1 MPLVARTARQDKVRE
16 LQRTLYRAAE
26 ADPGRRFHALYDKVY
41 RRDVLERAWVLVRA
55 NRGAAGIDRQTI
67 ADVEEY
73 GIAKLLDELA
83 VDLKDGSYRPL
94 AARRVFIPKPGRP
107 TEQRAL
113 SIPTVRDR
121 VAQAALKTVIEP
133 IFEADMLE
141 CSYGF
146 RPRRSQH
153 DALQVL
159 IDEAWDGRRWVAES
173 DVSDCFGAIPHD
185 GLMSAIEERIS
196 DRHVLKLLR
205 AMLRSGVMEDG
216 AVTREVTGTPQGGVI
231 SPCLCNVYL
240 HRLDRQ
246 WTERG
251 HGVLVRFADD
261 LLAMCRTREEAEAA
275 LAALRLIVV
284 ELGLELKDAKTRIV
298 HLEEG
303 GEGVDFLGFHHRWV
317 RANHAKH
324 VQFLAR
330 WPSRRAMQHARDR
343 VREITARERLLL
355 PVEDIVQ
362 DLNGYLRGW
371 AGYFRYGNSARHFDA
386 ISNYAAHRVAS
397 HVAKRHKRTR
407 GYGWSV
413 LAFQSP
419 DRLGLID
426 LNGTVVA
433 PRPHRAWRGR

>member
-1 MPLVARTARQDKVRE
+1 VARTAKQDSVRE
-16 LQRTLYRAAE
+16 LQRTLYRAAK

-41 RRDVLERAWVLVRA
+41 RRGVMEWAWGSVRA
-55 NRGAAGIDRQTI
+55 NKGAAGIDRQTI
-67 ADVEEY
+67 ADVERY

-83 VDLKDGSYRPL
+83 ADLKDGSYRPL

-107 TEQRAL
+107 TEQRPL

-121 VAQAALKTVIEP
+121 VVQAALKTVIEP

-185 GLMSAIEERIS
+185 GLMLAIEERII

-205 AMLRSGVMEDG
+205 AMLRSGVMQDG
-216 AVTREVTGTPQGGVI
+216 AVEREVTGTPQGGVI

-246 WTERG
+246 WATRG

-275 LAALRLIVV
+275 LIALREILA

-317 RANHAKH
+317 RANRAKH

-330 WPSRRAMQHARDR
+330 WPSRKAMQHASDR

-371 AGYFRYGNSARHFDA
+371 AGYFRYGNSARHFNL
-386 ISNYAAHRVAS
+386 IEHHAHNRLALFM
-397 HVAKRHKRTR
+397 AKRHQRTR
-407 GYGWSV
+407 AYGWRLVTYS
-413 LAFQSP
+413 SP
-419 DRLGLID
+419 NRLGLIS
-426 LNGTVVA
+426 LSGTIVA
-433 PRPHRAWRGR
+433 PRPHRAWRGK

>member
-1 MPLVARTARQDKVRE
+1 MARTAKQDSVRD
-16 LQRTLYRAAE
+16 LQRTLYRAAK

-41 RRDVLERAWVLVRA
+41 RRDVMGWAWESVRA
-55 NRGAAGIDRQTI
+55 NKGAAGIDRQTI
-67 ADVEEY
+67 ADVEQY

-83 VDLKDGSYRPL
+83 ADLKDGSYRPL
-94 AARRVFIPKPGRP
+94 AARRVFIPKPGR
-107 TEQRAL
+107 TSEQRPL

-121 VAQAALKTVIEP
+121 VAQAALKAVIEP

-146 RPRRSQH
+146 RPGRSQH

-173 DVSDCFGAIPHD
+173 DVSNCFGAIPHD

-246 WTERG
+246 WADRG
-251 HGVLVRFADD
+251 QGVLVRFADD
-261 LLAMCRTREEAEAA
+261 LLAMCRTRAEAEVA
-275 LAALRLIVV
+275 LDALRRILA

-298 HLEEG
+298 HLTDG
-303 GEGVDFLGFHHRWV
+303 GEGLDFLGFHHRWV
-317 RANHAKH
+317 RANRARH

-355 PVEDIVQ
+355 PVEDVVR

-386 ISNYAAHRVAS
+386 ISDYAARRVAS
-397 HVAKRHKRTR
+397 HVAKRHKRSR

-413 LAFQSP
+413 LAFQSS

>member
-1 MPLVARTARQDKVRE
+1 VARTTKLDKVRE
-16 LQRTLYRAAE
+16 LQRTLYRAAK

-41 RRDVLERAWVLVRA
+41 RRDVLERAWGLVRA

-67 ADVEEY
+67 AAVERY

-83 VDLKDGSYRPL
+83 ADLKDGSYRPL

-107 TEQRAL
+107 TEQRPL
-113 SIPTVRDR
+113 SIPSVRDR

-141 CSYGF
+141 CSFGF

-159 IDEAWDGRRWVAES
+159 VDEAWDGRRWVAES

-216 AVTREVTGTPQGGVI
+216 AVTRDVAGTPQGGVI

-246 WTERG
+246 WAARG
-251 HGVLVRFADD
+251 QGVLVRFADD
-261 LLAMCRTREEAEAA
+261 LLAMCNTREEAEAA
-275 LAALRLIVV
+275 LVSLRLILA

-317 RANHAKH
+317 RANRAKH

-330 WPSRRAMQHARDR
+330 WPSRRAMQHAQDR

-355 PVEDIVQ
+355 PVEDVVQ

-371 AGYFRYGNSARHFDA
+371 AGYFRYGNSARHFNL
-386 ISNYAAHRVAS
+386 IEHHAHNRLALF
-397 HVAKRHKRTR
+397 VAKRHQRSR
-407 GYGWSV
+407 AFGWRVVTYS
-413 LAFQSP
+413 SP
-419 DRLGLID
+419 NRLGLIS
-426 LNGTVVA
+426 LAGTVVA

>member
-1 MPLVARTARQDKVRE
+1 MARTAKQDTVRE
-16 LQRTLYRAAE
+16 LQRTLYRAAK

-41 RRDVLERAWVLVRA
+41 RRDVLERAWESVRA
-55 NRGAAGIDRQTI
+55 NKGAAGIDRQTI

-83 VDLKDGSYRPL
+83 ADLKDGSYRSL
-94 AARRVFIPKPGRP
+94 AGRRVFIPKPGSP
-107 TEQRAL
+107 TEQRPL
-113 SIPTVRDR
+113 SIPAVRDR

-173 DVSDCFGAIPHD
+173 DVSNCFGAIPHD

-205 AMLRSGVMEDG
+205 AMLRAGVMEDG
-216 AVTREVTGTPQGGVI
+216 VVTREVTGTPQGGVI

-246 WTERG
+246 WADRG

-275 LAALRLIVV
+275 LIALREILA

-317 RANHAKH
+317 RANRAKH

-330 WPSRRAMQHARDR
+330 WPSRRAMQHACDR

-355 PVEDIVQ
+355 PVEDVVQ

-371 AGYFRYGNSARHFDA
+371 AGYFRYGNSARHFNL
-386 ISNYAAHRVAS
+386 IEHHAHNRLALFM
-397 HVAKRHKRTR
+397 AKRHQRSR
-407 GYGWSV
+407 AYGWRLVTYS
-413 LAFQSP
+413 SP
-419 DRLGLID
+419 DRLGLIS
-426 LNGTVVA
+426 LSGTVVA
-433 PRPHRAWRGR
+433 PRPHRAWRGK

>member
-1 MPLVARTARQDKVRE
+1 MARTTKQDKVRD
-16 LQRTLYRAAE
+16 LQRTLYRAAK

-41 RRDVLERAWVLVRA
+41 RRDVLERAWESVRA

-67 ADVEEY
+67 ADVEQY
-73 GIAKLLDELA
+73 GVDRLLDELA
-83 VDLKDGSYRPL
+83 ADLKDGRYRPL

-107 TEQRAL
+107 TEQRPL

-121 VAQAALKTVIEP
+121 VVQAALKTVIEP

-141 CSYGF
+141 CSFGF
-146 RPRRSQH
+146 RPKRSQH

-173 DVSDCFGAIPHD
+173 DISNCFGEIPHS

-205 AMLRSGVMEDG
+205 AMLRSGVMQDG
-216 AVTREVTGTPQGGVI
+216 AVTRDVTGTPQGGVL

-246 WTERG
+246 WADRG

-261 LLAMCRTREEAEAA
+261 LLAMCRTRAEAEAA
-275 LAALRLIVV
+275 LVALRQILA

-298 HLEEG
+298 HLTEG

-317 RANHAKH
+317 RANRARH

-371 AGYFRYGNSARHFDA
+371 AGYFRYGNSARHFNL
-386 ISNYAAHRVAS
+386 IEHHAHNRLALF
-397 HVAKRHKRTR
+397 VAKRHQRSR
-407 GYGWSV
+407 AYGWRIV
-413 LAFQSP
+413 TYGSP
-419 DRLGLID
+419 NRLGLIS
-426 LNGTVVA
+426 LAGTVVA
-433 PRPHRAWRGR
+433 PRPHRTWRG

>member
-1 MPLVARTARQDKVRE
+1 VARTARQDKVRE